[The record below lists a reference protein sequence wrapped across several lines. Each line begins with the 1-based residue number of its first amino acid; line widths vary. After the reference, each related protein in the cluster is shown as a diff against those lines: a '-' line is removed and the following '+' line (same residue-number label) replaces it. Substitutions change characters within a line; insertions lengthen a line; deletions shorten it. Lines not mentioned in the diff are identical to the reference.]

1 MTLRAIAG
9 NDNKYSSMLYNSFM
23 VSADNAHA
31 IHPNHPELYDSSNAP
46 VLGGGVVVKYNAN
59 QRYTTDAI
67 SDAVFST
74 LASRV
79 GIKLQKFS
87 NRADMVGGSTLGS
100 ISNTR
105 VSVST
110 IDIGLPQLAMHSSN
124 ETAAVSDLDDM
135 VKVLTELYSSGIEK
149 QGDSIRIVK

>member
-1 MTLRAIAG
+1 
-9 NDNKYSSMLYNSFM
+9 M

-31 IHPNHPELYDSSNAP
+31 VHPNHPELSDGTHAP
-46 VLGGGVVVKYNAN
+46 TLGRGVVVKYNAN

-74 LASRV
+74 LADRADV
-79 GIKLQKFS
+79 KLQKFS

-105 VSVST
+105 VSIPTV
-110 IDIGLPQLAMHSSN
+110 DIGLPQLAMHSAS
-124 ETAAVSDLDDM
+124 ETAAVSDLSDM
-135 VKVLTELYSSGIEK
+135 VAVLTELYSSAIVKE
-149 QGDSIRIVK
+149 GDSIKITK